1 MGEKTQPVKTMRKCI
16 LLFLL
21 FVFVLA
27 IASFVENRDREA
39 VKSDKGQQELA
50 LREKS
55 APADN
60 IN

>member
-55 APADN
+55 APAEN

>member
-21 FVFVLA
+21 FVFVIA
-27 IASFVENRDREA
+27 IASVIENRDREA